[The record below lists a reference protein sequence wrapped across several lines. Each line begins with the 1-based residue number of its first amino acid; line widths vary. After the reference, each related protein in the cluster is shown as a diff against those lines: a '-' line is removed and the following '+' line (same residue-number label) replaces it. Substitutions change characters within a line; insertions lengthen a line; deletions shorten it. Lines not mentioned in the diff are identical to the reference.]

1 MRIIISPAK
10 KMVEDPDTFLP
21 EGLPAFLP
29 EAERLLSALRTLTPR
44 ELKRL
49 WACNDAI
56 AALNVERLAH
66 MDLRRAR
73 TPALLAYE
81 GIQYRYL
88 APGVLE
94 VGALQYV
101 ASHLRI
107 VSGLY
112 GLLRPFDAVTP
123 YRLEMQAR
131 LAVDGHRDLYGFWG
145 GRLGEALGAETDT
158 VIDLASKEYS
168 RAVLPHL
175 RIRPAACEIELH
187 PCFQQ
192 EELFRFLLQEG
203 IQPIGYM
210 PMGSPARPE
219 RDMVPGD
226 VADLSLP
233 EIRAIGEAHGVS
245 AAAVALKWAVQ
256 RGQIPIPFSLHHYA
270 ENLRCITE
278 DPLTEEEMNRIAAL
292 EKGNRL
298 VKGQVFLWPGARDWH
313 DLWDEDGS
321 IPG

>member
-56 AALNVERLAH
+56 AALNVERLSH

-94 VGALQYV
+94 EGALQYV

-175 RIRPAACEIELH
+175 PPATRVVTCVFGEEKEGRVVEKGTLCKMARGEMVRYMAQRRIRRP
-187 PCFQQ
+187 
-192 EELFRFLLQEG
+192 EELTAFAALSYR
-203 IQPIGYM
+203 YD
-210 PMGSPARPE
+210 PARSS
-219 RDMVPGD
+219 
-226 VADLSLP
+226 AD
-233 EIRAIGEAHGVS
+233 
-245 AAAVALKWAVQ
+245 
-256 RGQIPIPFSLHHYA
+256 
-270 ENLRCITE
+270 
-278 DPLTEEEMNRIAAL
+278 
-292 EKGNRL
+292 RL
-298 VKGQVFLWPGARDWH
+298 VFLRERE
-313 DLWDEDGS
+313 DEK
-321 IPG
+321 